1 MSKRKNQFP
10 CGHKGYG
17 QFCHQCAGT
26 KNTSAKSVQR
36 SQGRVSNSTPL
47 LPATLNQPSL
57 LHQAPP
63 LDLEGWSEEDLM
75 LFYGSADKVFD
86 QKVFDQTSKKSSDRL
101 PNQAKRPTIDITESA
116 PDPISLQ
123 GLPVT
128 VAKRCREIF
137 ERLKISVDY
146 NHQLR
151 GKRLR
156 FDRTVISIPL
166 PQYYRMLCRDEGRAI
181 VPLRVVS
188 HQEYNKIVRNAAI
201 KLTP

>member
-26 KNTSAKSVQR
+26 KNTSEKSLQQNR
-36 SQGRVSNSTPL
+36 GRESTSAPL
-47 LPATLNQPSL
+47 LPTTLNQPSL
-57 LHQAPP
+57 LQQSLP
-63 LDLEGWSEEDLM
+63 LGLEEWSEEDLI
-75 LFYGSADKVFD
+75 LFYGSADKVYD
-86 QKVFDQTSKKSSDRL
+86 QKVFGHTSKQSSVRL
-101 PNQAKRPTIDITESA
+101 PDTSNLPTLDILESS

-128 VAKRCREIF
+128 VTKRCREIF
-137 ERLKISVDY
+137 ARLQTSVNY

-166 PQYYRMLCRDEGRAI
+166 PHYYRMLCRDEGRAI